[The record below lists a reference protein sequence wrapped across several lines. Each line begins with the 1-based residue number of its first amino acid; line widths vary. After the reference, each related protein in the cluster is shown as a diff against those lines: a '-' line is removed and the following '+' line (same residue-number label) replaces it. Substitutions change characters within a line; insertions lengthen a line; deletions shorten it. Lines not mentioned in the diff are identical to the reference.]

1 MENQEQ
7 KPQEQQTFTEPKR
20 DYNPFGDNV
29 QQRSYTQS
37 NNSASAD
44 QMGGYIPEPQYVP
57 QDINMR
63 EDPYALI
70 SGTGGTRGGG
80 GGAPRQDAPP
90 INPAMNDLSD
100 SDKKLGAEHLAKL
113 CVDGYEQLHVFG
125 NKLVQFNER
134 KLRKLQSEG
143 EIDLSQHVPYEA
155 GRTMSGY
162 EFVQAFNEQSKDT
175 LTVSKE
181 FKKEVTPVLTRV
193 LEKRG
198 AGLTDE
204 QYLGFLVAKDVAVKL
219 VIISQMRGAM
229 NDVIEMMKEAKKE
242 GTAPSQPTQPQPT
255 QPQPT
260 QPTQPTP
267 TYAAAP
273 IVQTDADDF
282 NFQTNE
288 AVINASV
295 TENKIPSTGKNRLMQ
310 QRQKEKVWAENAAKA
325 EGGLSYAEAM
335 KQRKNGDGKRGRKAK
350 QVKDY
355 ITPID
360 EEQIAEAIVLR
371 ESKPYEKPNPQLEG
385 LD

>member
-1 MENQEQ
+1 MDTQEQ

-20 DYNPFGDNV
+20 DYSPFGDNV

-37 NNSASAD
+37 NNAASAE
-44 QMGGYIPEPQYVP
+44 QVGGYIPEPQYVP
-57 QDINMR
+57 QDVNLR

-70 SGTGGTRGGG
+70 TGSGGTRGGG
-80 GGAPRQDAPP
+80 GATQGPPP
-90 INPAMNDLSD
+90 INPAMNELNDQ
-100 SDKKLGAEHLAKL
+100 DKKLGAEHLAKL

-125 NKLVQFNER
+125 NKYVQFNQR
-134 KLRKLQSEG
+134 KLRKLQNDG
-143 EIDLSQHVPYEA
+143 EIDLGVHIPYED

-175 LTVSKE
+175 LTVSRE

-204 QYLGFLVAKDVAVKL
+204 QYLGFLVAKDIAVKL
-219 VIISQMRGAM
+219 VIVSQMRSAM
-229 NDVIEMMKEAKKE
+229 NDIIELMKDAKNN
-242 GTAPSQPTQPQPT
+242 GAPTQTQTQPTQPQPT
-255 QPQPT
+255 QPQP
-260 QPTQPTP
+260 QPTP
-267 TYAAAP
+267 TYTAEP
-273 IVQTDADDF
+273 IVATNAEDY

-295 TENKIPSTGKNRLMQ
+295 AENKIPKTGKDRLMV
-310 QRQKEKVWAENAAKA
+310 QRQKEKMWAENAAKA

-335 KQRKNGDGKRGRKAK
+335 KQRKNSDGKRGRKAK
-350 QVKDY
+350 QPKDY

-371 ESKPYEKPNPQLEG
+371 ESKPYEKPNTQLEG

>member
-1 MENQEQ
+1 MDTQEQ

-20 DYNPFGDNV
+20 EYSPFGDNV

-37 NNSASAD
+37 NNAATPD
-44 QMGGYIPEPQYVP
+44 QVSGYIPEPQYVP
-57 QDINMR
+57 QDVNLR

-70 SGTGGTRGGG
+70 SGNGGG
-80 GGAPRQDAPP
+80 GRGNSGGATQGPPP
-90 INPAMNDLSD
+90 INPAMNELNDQ
-100 SDKKLGAEHLAKL
+100 DKKLGAEHLAKL

-125 NKLVQFNER
+125 NKMLQFDER

-143 EIDLSQHVPYEA
+143 EIDLNQHVPYEA
-155 GRTMSGY
+155 GNTMSGY

-175 LTVSKE
+175 LTVSRE

-219 VIISQMRGAM
+219 VIVSQMRGAM

-242 GTAPSQPTQPQPT
+242 VITPTQPKPT

-267 TYAAAP
+267 SYTTEQVVDTYAN
-273 IVQTDADDF
+273 DF

-288 AVINASV
+288 AVINASLK
-295 TENKIPSTGKNRLMQ
+295 ENKIPKTGKERLMQ
-310 QRQKEKVWAENAAKA
+310 QRQKEKVWSDNANKA
-325 EGGLSYAEAM
+325 DSTLSYAQAM
-335 KQRKNGDGKRGRKAK
+335 NQRKNGDGKRGRKAK

-360 EEQIAEAIVLR
+360 EEQIAEAIILR
-371 ESKPYEKPNPQLEG
+371 ETTPYEKPNPQLEG

>member
-7 KPQEQQTFTEPKR
+7 KPQERQTFTEPKR
-20 DYNPFGDNV
+20 EYNPFGDNV

-70 SGTGGTRGGG
+70 SGTGGTRGG

-175 LTVSKE
+175 LTVSRE

-273 IVQTDADDF
+273 IVDTDANDF

-295 TENKIPSTGKNRLMQ
+295 TENKIPTTGKDRLMQ
-310 QRQKEKVWAENAAKA
+310 QRQKEKIWSENAAKA
-325 EGGLSYAEAM
+325 DGGLSYAEAM

>member
-1 MENQEQ
+1 MDTQEQ

-20 DYNPFGDNV
+20 EYSPFGDNV

-37 NNSASAD
+37 NNAASAE
-44 QMGGYIPEPQYVP
+44 QVGGYIPEPQYVP
-57 QDINMR
+57 QDVNLR

-70 SGTGGTRGGG
+70 TGSGATRGGG
-80 GGAPRQDAPP
+80 STQAPPP

-100 SDKKLGAEHLAKL
+100 QDKKLGAEHLAKL

-125 NKLVQFNER
+125 NKYLQFDQR

-143 EIDLSQHVPYEA
+143 EIDLSSEIPYED

-175 LTVSKE
+175 LTVSRE

-219 VIISQMRGAM
+219 VIVSQMRSAM
-229 NDVIEMMKEAKKE
+229 NDIIDMMKDAKRE
-242 GTAPSQPTQPQPT
+242 GAPTQPKPQPTQPQPT

-260 QPTQPTP
+260 P
-267 TYAAAP
+267 TYTAEP
-273 IVQTDADDF
+273 IVETNATDY

-295 TENKIPSTGKNRLMQ
+295 TENKVPKTGKDRLMQ
-310 QRQKEKVWAENAAKA
+310 QMKKEKMWADNAAKA
-325 EGGLSYAEAM
+325 DGTLSYAEAM
-335 KQRKNGDGKRGRKAK
+335 KQRKNSDGKRGRKAK
-350 QVKDY
+350 QPKDY

>member
-1 MENQEQ
+1 MDTQEQ

-20 DYNPFGDNV
+20 EYSPFGDNV

-37 NNSASAD
+37 NNAASAE
-44 QMGGYIPEPQYVP
+44 QVGGYIPEPQYVP
-57 QDINMR
+57 QDVNLR

-70 SGTGGTRGGG
+70 TGSGATRGGG
-80 GGAPRQDAPP
+80 STQAPPP

-100 SDKKLGAEHLAKL
+100 QDKKLGAEHLAKL

-125 NKLVQFNER
+125 NKYLQFDQR

-143 EIDLSQHVPYEA
+143 EIDLSSEIPYED

-175 LTVSKE
+175 LTVSRE

-219 VIISQMRGAM
+219 VIVSQMRSAM
-229 NDVIEMMKEAKKE
+229 NDIIDMMKDAKRE
-242 GTAPSQPTQPQPT
+242 GAPTQPKPQPTQPQPT

-260 QPTQPTP
+260 P
-267 TYAAAP
+267 TYTAEP
-273 IVQTDADDF
+273 IVETNATDY

-295 TENKIPSTGKNRLMQ
+295 SENKVPKTGKDRLMQ
-310 QRQKEKVWAENAAKA
+310 QMKKEKMWADNAAKA
-325 EGGLSYAEAM
+325 DGTLSYAEAM
-335 KQRKNGDGKRGRKAK
+335 KQRKNSDGKRGRKAK
-350 QVKDY
+350 QPKDY